1 MDLATH
7 QRKLL
12 GLLRSTYRPSAADD
26 AYIHKVAQSK
36 DLEEGR
42 RNIFLWRTWVLERTC
57 ALTVRLLRRR
67 NLFDATL
74 TAFIERNNISPFRET
89 QAHGFLQALS
99 DHPDRLI
106 RSVAQF
112 ELALLK
118 VRQRDAGTYVIPW
131 SLDPYAILN
140 SLANDMP
147 LPDNVLEGSFKIV
160 VSSDIPHQFRISPVR
175 NSTIG

>member
-12 GLLRSTYRPSAADD
+12 GLFRSTYHPSAADD
-26 AYIHKVAQSK
+26 AYIHNVAQSR

-74 TAFIERNNISPFRET
+74 RAFIERNNISPFRET
-89 QAHGFLQALS
+89 QAPGFLKSLS
-99 DHPDRLI
+99 DHSDRLI

-118 VRQRDAGTYVIPW
+118 VRQGDAAAYVIPW
-131 SLDPYAILN
+131 SFNPYTILS
-140 SLANDMP
+140 SLADDTP
-147 LPDNVLEGSFKIV
+147 LDDNLSEGAYEIV
-160 VSSDIPHQFRISPVR
+160 VSPNVPYQFQISPVR
-175 NSTIG
+175 NAFQ

>member
-12 GLLRSTYRPSAADD
+12 GLFRSTYCPSAADD
-26 AYIHKVAQSK
+26 AYIHGVAQSR

-74 TAFIERNNISPFRET
+74 MAFIERNNISPFRET
-89 QAHGFLQALS
+89 QAPAFLEALS
-99 DHPDRLI
+99 DHPDPLI
-106 RSVAQF
+106 CSVAQF

-118 VRQRDAGTYVIPW
+118 VRQGDEATYVFRW
-131 SLDPYAILN
+131 SLDPHPILN
-140 SLANDMP
+140 SLANDTP
-147 LPDNVLEGSFKIV
+147 LDDDVSEGAYEIV
-160 VSSDIPHQFRISPVR
+160 VSPNAPHQFLISPVT
-175 NSTIG
+175 NGFQ